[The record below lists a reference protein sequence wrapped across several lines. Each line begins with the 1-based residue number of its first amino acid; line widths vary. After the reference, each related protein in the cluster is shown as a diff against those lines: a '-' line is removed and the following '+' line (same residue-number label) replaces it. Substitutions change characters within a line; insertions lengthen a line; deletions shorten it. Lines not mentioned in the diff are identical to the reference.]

1 MADIAA
7 DLKQRF
13 NWAIDLSLEASS
25 SVIAQ
30 VESVRPEHAVDGV
43 QAWRVIAVAATA
55 IRTVRICAYIS
66 ASQIRWV
73 KWPNNIAC
81 RAHDVRPDH
90 A

>member
-1 MADIAA
+1 MADIAT

-43 QAWRVIAVAATA
+43 QA
-55 IRTVRICAYIS
+55 
-66 ASQIRWV
+66 
-73 KWPNNIAC
+73 
-81 RAHDVRPDH
+81 
-90 A
+90 